1 MSQPMSTQVET
12 LYRAKKLYSSEWV
25 EGCLNKQIFE
35 GHSYYGITNIN
46 DDSQVA
52 IKIDKSTLAI
62 HFTNSNMEDS
72 EGTPI
77 FASLS
82 SDGNGGD
89 YELLHGIKWI
99 VKFHRLSLRV
109 VSENKNMEHYLEK
122 THFKVTGIY
131 TTDKE

>member
-1 MSQPMSTQVET
+1 MSTQVET
-12 LYRAKKLYSSEWV
+12 LYRAKKIDSDEWAI
-25 EGCLNKQIFE
+25 GHIFID
-35 GHSYYGITNIN
+35 HTMTSTIQDKVTLLDYHIN
-46 DDSQVA
+46 P
-52 IKIDKSTLAI
+52 STLAI
-62 HFTNSNMEDS
+62 PFTNSGMEDS